1 MSSPAPLYL
10 GFDLSTQQLKGVAVT
25 PDLKVQ
31 HLAKFDFDADQVGFP
46 IHKGVIT
53 NEAEHEVYPPIA
65 LWLQAL
71 DALLTRLQATGL
83 DFSRVRGISG
93 AGQQHGSVY
102 WSAEGERDLARLDP
116 TKTLAANLVHA
127 FSHPYSPN
135 WQDASSQS
143 ECDAFDGLLG
153 SEEELAN
160 RTGSKA
166 HHRFTGPQ
174 ILRFQNKHHT
184 AYERTSRISLVSS
197 FLASIFLGK
206 VAPIDISDVCGMNLW
221 DIKAG
226 AWDEQLLAL
235 AAGGDEPAKQVLK
248 AKLGAVPE
256 DGGKCL
262 GPISPYFVTRY
273 GFSKNCAILP
283 FTGDNPATI
292 LALPLRSMDAMVSLG
307 TSTTFLMSTPKY
319 APDPAVHFFNH
330 PTTAGLYMFMLCYK
344 NGGLAR
350 EQVRDRISGTP
361 GSTWGKFDKTAT
373 ETPILGQKDS
383 KDVMRLGL
391 YFPRPEI
398 VPNVKA
404 GEWRFFYDPVSK
416 ELMQPK
422 RDQWKSP
429 RHDARAIVE
438 SQLLSLRLRSRKLM
452 LAPSESGVRHLPPQP
467 RRVYLVGGASR
478 NAAIAKIAGQVLGGV
493 DGVYRL
499 DVGENACALGAAYKA
514 VWATEKNDELGKG
527 DYDGATRRANLNAG
541 ETFEDLIAKRWDEAG
556 FIEKIDNGY
565 REGVW
570 ERYGEAVE
578 GLDMVEKRVLA
589 VEQDERLS
597 SQSDP
602 GEAERVGRTRS
613 GKLFHRPTRQAA
625 E

>member
-1 MSSPAPLYL
+1 MCTPPPLYL
-10 GFDLSTQQLKGVAVT
+10 GFDLSTQQLKCVAVT

-31 HLAKFDFDADQVGFP
+31 HLAKFDFDADRVGFQ

-53 NEAEHEVYPPIA
+53 NEAEHEVYAPIV

-71 DALLTRLQATGL
+71 DVVLARLQASGL

-102 WSAEGERDLARLDP
+102 WGEQGERDLAALDP
-116 TKTLAANLVHA
+116 ERTLEANLFHA
-127 FSHPYSPN
+127 FSHPFSPN
-135 WQDASSQS
+135 WQDASTQA
-143 ECDAFDGLLG
+143 ECDAFDRELG
-153 SEEELAN
+153 SEEELA
-160 RTGSKA
+160 RKTGSKA

-174 ILRFQNKHHT
+174 ILRFRKKYGD

-197 FLASIFLGK
+197 FLASLFLGR

-226 AWDEQLLAL
+226 AWSEQLMAL
-235 AAGGDEPAKQVLK
+235 ATGGGESATVALR

-256 DGGKCL
+256 DGGKHL
-262 GPISPYFVTRY
+262 GSISAYFVSRY
-273 GFSKNCAILP
+273 GFSPTCTILP

-307 TSTTFLMSTPKY
+307 TSTTFLMSTPQY

-350 EQVRDRISGTP
+350 EKVRDMLSVAE
-361 GSTWGKFDKTAT
+361 GSNWAKFDATAS
-373 ETPILGQKDS
+373 ESPILGQKDE
-383 KDVMRLGL
+383 KAAMKMGL
-391 YFPRPEI
+391 FFPRPEI

-404 GEWRFFYDPVSK
+404 GEWRFLYDPISK
-416 ELMQPK
+416 KLKIPHKGEWNTP
-422 RDQWKSP
+422 RD
-429 RHDARAIVE
+429 DARAIVE
-438 SQLLSLRLRSRKLM
+438 SQLLSLRLRSRRLM
-452 LAPSESGVRHLPPQP
+452 VAPSAPGSEKLPPQP

-478 NAAIAKIAGQVLGGV
+478 NAAIAKIAGEVLGGV

-514 VWATEKNDELGKG
+514 VWAMERDGEKG
-527 DYDGATRRANLNAG
+527 DGNREGGEEAMELKAR
-541 ETFEDLIAKRWDEAG
+541 ETFEDLIAQRWDEAG
-556 FIEKIDNGY
+556 FIEKVDVGY
-565 REGVW
+565 RKGIW

-578 GLDMVEKRVLA
+578 GLEQAENRVLA
-589 VEQDERLS
+589 VEENERLFLLHDS
-597 SQSDP
+597 GDL
-602 GEAERVGRTRS
+602 GRGMRNRRE
-613 GKLFHRPTRQAA
+613 K
-625 E
+625 

>member
-1 MSSPAPLYL
+1 MSTQEPLYL
-10 GFDLSTQQLKGVAVT
+10 GFDLSTQQLKCVAVT

-31 HLAKFDFDADQVGFP
+31 HLAKFDFDADQEGFQTY
-46 IHKGVIT
+46 KGVLT
-53 NEAEHEVYPPIA
+53 NEAEHEVYAPVA

-71 DALLTRLQATGL
+71 DAVLARLQASGL
-83 DFSRVRGISG
+83 DLSRVRGISG

-102 WSAEGERDLARLDP
+102 WCEEGERNLAGLDP
-116 TKTLAANLVHA
+116 DRTLEANLVHA

-135 WQDASSQS
+135 WQDASTQT
-143 ECDAFDGLLG
+143 ECDAFDKELG

-160 RTGSKA
+160 MTGSKA

-174 ILRFQNKHHT
+174 ILRLRKKHHE

-197 FLASIFLGK
+197 FLASIFLGT

-221 DIKAG
+221 DIEAG
-226 AWDEQLLAL
+226 AWNDQLMSL
-235 AAGGDEPAKQVLK
+235 AAGGDESATEALK

-256 DGGKCL
+256 DGGEHL
-262 GPISPYFVTRY
+262 GPISPYFVNRY
-273 GFSKNCAILP
+273 GFPQNCIILP

-307 TSTTFLMSTPKY
+307 TSTTFLMSTPRY

-350 EQVRDRISGTP
+350 EQVRDRISGAP
-361 GSTWGKFDKTAT
+361 GSTWQKFDDTASG
-373 ETPILGQKDS
+373 TPLLGQQDQ

-404 GEWRFFYDPVSK
+404 GEWRFFYDPTSK
-416 ELMQPK
+416 ELLQPK
-422 RDQWKSP
+422 KDQWKSP
-429 RHDARAIVE
+429 RHDARTIVE

-452 LAPSESGVRHLPPQP
+452 LTPSDPGAVNLPPQP

-478 NAAIAKIAGQVLGGV
+478 NAAIAKIAGQVLGGA

-514 VWATEKNDELGKG
+514 VWAMERDGGNSDKG
-527 DYDGATRRANLNAG
+527 DDKAAAEIESKRR
-541 ETFEDLIAKRWDEAG
+541 EKFEDLIAKRWDEAG
-556 FIEKIDNGY
+556 FIEKIDVGY

-578 GLDMVEKRVLA
+578 GLDLVEKRVLA
-589 VEQDERLS
+589 IELGEKLFLQN
-597 SQSDP
+597 DP
-602 GEAERVGRTRS
+602 GEMDKVGRTRS
-613 GKLFHRPTRQAA
+613 GKILHRLGHPTG